1 MSETKHRKTHI
12 MSASPTHYRKPTTR
26 CLTVLTPLL
35 RHLNTGT
42 LAFMMFV
49 ALALLSN
56 TRGKEAE
63 TRELAPVETTKSE
76 VIIDKQHDNVPNVV
90 TKAAGQTMSPPLTL
104 WQFMVTIIDA
114 FKGAFN
120 APSLIEYANQLG
132 IGIADSPTT
141 PLPDTSGQP
150 LAPSKSPSSQPSRCS
165 SNY

>member
-1 MSETKHRKTHI
+1 

-26 CLTVLTPLL
+26 CVTVLTPFL

-42 LAFMMFV
+42 LAFIMFV

-76 VIIDKQHDNVPNVV
+76 VIIDKQDDNVPNVV

-104 WQFMVTIIDA
+104 SRFIGRIINA

-120 APSLIEYANQLG
+120 DPSLIEYANQQG
-132 IGIADSPTT
+132 IDIADSPTA

-150 LAPSKSPSSQPSRCS
+150 LAPSKSPSSQPCRSS